1 MMLIIEGWLI
11 GVIISLAAMYSFDK
25 ITRYLDGKSKDNRF
39 RQWWSNYIC
48 DLDNKY

>member
-1 MMLIIEGWLI
+1 MVIKIWFI

-25 ITRYLDGKSKDNRF
+25 ITRYLGGKSKDNRF